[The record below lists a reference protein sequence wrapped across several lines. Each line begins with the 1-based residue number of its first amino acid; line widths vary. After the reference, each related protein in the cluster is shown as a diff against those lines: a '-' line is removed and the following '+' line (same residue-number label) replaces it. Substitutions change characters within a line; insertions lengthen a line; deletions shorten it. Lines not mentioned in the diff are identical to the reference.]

1 MLQFVTI
8 KEKYSAYIYRK
19 TIMERRKAMKFSTE
33 KDSNSEIPMYIIS
46 LLLVAVMFF
55 TGSADKVTLA
65 MASAVFYA
73 GEVSETKQ
81 ETVRQASAVPAAEA
95 STAPAETETK
105 ESVSAEKKNDITQ
118 TPDDIVE
125 LIRKYTELFKNDE
138 KDGEIKSVTYEK
150 AGATHIFENVRVKN
164 TTDTKTLNIE
174 KVLSEPLE
182 LSVDKSKPAVL
193 IFHSHTSEGYEM
205 IERDWYA
212 QDYTARSNDENRN
225 IVRVGTEIANYLT
238 ELGYTVIHDKT
249 IHDDSYSDSY
259 PNSRKTVEK
268 HLAEHPEIQIVL
280 DIHRDAIT
288 QNNGDKVK
296 PVNTIGGKKAAQ
308 LMIITGAEEG
318 KVEDFPDWEYN
329 LRFALQL
336 QKKCETMF
344 PGLMRPVLFSQ
355 RKYNMDMTRFSLL
368 IEMGS
373 EANTLEEACYS
384 GRMLAAALASLMDEY
399 AAAD

>member
-1 MLQFVTI
+1 
-8 KEKYSAYIYRK
+8 
-19 TIMERRKAMKFSTE
+19 MKNNTE
-33 KDSNSEIPMYIIS
+33 KDKHTEILTS
-46 LLLVAVMFF
+46 VAAVVFALLLCFSDA
-55 TGSADKVTLA
+55 ADNITLA
-65 MASAVFYA
+65 MASVMFYA
-73 GEVSETKQ
+73 GETKAESVYTVSTEYSET
-81 ETVRQASAVPAAEA
+81 TAVP
-95 STAPAETETK
+95 STQTVISPAVQK
-105 ESVSAEKKNDITQ
+105 SDITQ

-125 LIRKYTELFKNDE
+125 LIKKYTELFRSDK
-138 KDGEIKSVTYEK
+138 KDGDIKSVTYEK
-150 AGATHIFENVRVKN
+150 AGATHFFENVRVKN
-164 TTDTKTLNIE
+164 TTETKTLNIE

-212 QDYTARSNDENRN
+212 QDYASRSNDENRN

-238 ELGYTVIHDKT
+238 DLGYTVIHDKT
-249 IHDDSYSDSY
+249 IHDKSYSDSY
-259 PNSRKTVEK
+259 PSSRKTVEK
-268 HLAEHPEIQIVL
+268 HLEDHPEIQIVL
-280 DIHRDAIT
+280 DIHRDSIT
-288 QNNGDKVK
+288 QNNGDKIK

-318 KVEDFPDWEYN
+318 KVTDFPDWEYN

-384 GRMLAAALASLMDEY
+384 GRMLAAALAALMDDY
-399 AAAD
+399 QK

>member
-1 MLQFVTI
+1 
-8 KEKYSAYIYRK
+8 
-19 TIMERRKAMKFSTE
+19 MKFNSE
-33 KDSNSEIPMYIIS
+33 KDRHSDLPVYIIS
-46 LLLVAVMFF
+46 LLLVAVILF
-55 TGSADKVTLA
+55 TGSADKITLA

-73 GEVSETKQ
+73 GKIPETSVETAKQVSAIPVSEK
-81 ETVRQASAVPAAEA
+81 ETVS
-95 STAPAETETK
+95 AETEK
-105 ESVSAEKKNDITQ
+105 VIPVENESDITQ
-118 TPDDIVE
+118 TPDDIVA
-125 LIRKYTELFKNDE
+125 LIEKYTKLFSNDK
-138 KDGEIKSVTYEK
+138 KDGEIKAVTYEK

-164 TTDTKTLNIE
+164 TTETKTLNIE
-174 KVLSEPLE
+174 KSLSQPLG

-212 QDYTARSNDENRN
+212 QDYTSRSNDENRN

-238 ELGYTVIHDKT
+238 KLGYTVIHDKT
-249 IHDDSYSDSY
+249 IHDKNYSDSY

-268 HLAEHPEIQIVL
+268 HLKEHPEIQIVL
-280 DIHRDAIT
+280 DIHRDSIT
-288 QNNGDKVK
+288 QNNGVKIK

-318 KVEDFPDWEYN
+318 KVKDFPDWEYN
-329 LRFALQL
+329 LSFALQL

-355 RKYNMDMTRFSLL
+355 RKYNMDMTHFSLL

-384 GRMLAAALASLMDEY
+384 GRMLAAALASLMDDYLKEE
-399 AAAD
+399 

>member
-1 MLQFVTI
+1 
-8 KEKYSAYIYRK
+8 
-19 TIMERRKAMKFSTE
+19 MKNTSE
-33 KDSNSEIPMYIIS
+33 KDRHSEIYAFVVS
-46 LLLVAVMFF
+46 LILVTAVFL
-55 TGSADKVTLA
+55 GGLSDNITLA
-65 MASAVFYA
+65 MASVMFYP
-73 GEVSETKQ
+73 GETKEVTEA
-81 ETVRQASAVPAAEA
+81 ETVRTVSAVPSVTVTQNVTEKE
-95 STAPAETETK
+95 ETT
-105 ESVSAEKKNDITQ
+105 VAEKETDITK
-118 TPDDIVE
+118 TPDDIIA
-125 LIRKYTELFKNDE
+125 LIKKYTELFKDDK
-138 KDGEIKSVTYEK
+138 KDGDIKSITYEK

-164 TTDTKTLNIE
+164 TTETKTLNIE

-212 QDYTARSNDENRN
+212 CDYTSRSNDENRN
-225 IVRVGTEIANYLT
+225 IVRVGTEIANYLS

-249 IHDDSYSDSY
+249 IHDNSYSDSY
-259 PNSRKTVEK
+259 PSSRKTVEK
-268 HLAEHPEIQIVL
+268 HLKEHPEIQIVL
-280 DIHRDAIT
+280 DIHRDSIT
-288 QNNGDKVK
+288 QNNGDKIK

-318 KVEDFPDWEYN
+318 KVKNFPDWEYN
-329 LRFALQL
+329 LRFALNL

-384 GRMLAAALASLMDEY
+384 GRMLAAALASLMDDY
-399 AAAD
+399 LV

>member
-1 MLQFVTI
+1 MKNGTLKDKHLEIFSYLI
-8 KEKYSAYIYRK
+8 SAALI
-19 TIMERRKAMKFSTE
+19 A
-33 KDSNSEIPMYIIS
+33 
-46 LLLVAVMFF
+46 AVCIG
-55 TGSADKVTLA
+55 GSAEKLSVA
-65 MASAVFYA
+65 MASFMFYPGKPEITAV
-73 GEVSETKQ
+73 SDT
-81 ETVRQASAVPAAEA
+81 TVTQTEPVTVVTTQKPTQLTAE
-95 STAPAETETK
+95 E
-105 ESVSAEKKNDITQ
+105 AEKPSDITG
-118 TPDDIVE
+118 TAADILT
-125 LIRKYTELFKNDE
+125 LIKKYTELLADDK
-138 KDGEIKSVTYEK
+138 KGGEIQSVTYEK
-150 AGATHIFENVRVKN
+150 AGATHSFENVRVKN
-164 TTDTKTLNIE
+164 TTETKSLDIE

-205 IERDWYA
+205 IERDWFA
-212 QDYTARSNDENRN
+212 QGYNARSNDENRN
-225 IVRVGTEIANYLT
+225 VVRVGTEIANYLT

-249 IHDDSYSDSY
+249 IHDKSYSDSY
-259 PNSRKTVEK
+259 SKSRKTVAK
-268 HLAEHPEIQIVL
+268 HLEEHPEIQIVL
-280 DIHRDAIT
+280 DIHRDSMT
-288 QNNGDKVK
+288 QNNGDKIK
-296 PVNTIGGKKAAQ
+296 PVNTIKGKKAAQ

-318 KVEDFPDWEYN
+318 KVENFPDWEYN

-399 AAAD
+399 VKDEKE

>member
-1 MLQFVTI
+1 MNIL
-8 KEKYSAYIYRK
+8 
-19 TIMERRKAMKFSTE
+19 IMNTDERRKQMKFNNE
-33 KDSNSEIPMYIIS
+33 KDRHSEFPMYIIS
-46 LLLVAVMFF
+46 LLLAAVILAGGF
-55 TGSADKVTLA
+55 ADKITLA
-65 MASAVFYA
+65 MASVMFYA
-73 GEVSETKQ
+73 GKISETAAETAKQ
-81 ETVRQASAVPAAEA
+81 VSAIPVTEEETSAVIKE
-95 STAPAETETK
+95 ET
-105 ESVSAEKKNDITQ
+105 VSAEKKSDITQ

-125 LIRKYTELFKNDE
+125 LIKKYTELFKNDK
-138 KDGEIKSVTYEK
+138 KDGDIKSITYEK

-249 IHDDSYSDSY
+249 IHDKSYSGSY
-259 PNSRKTVEK
+259 PSSRKMIEK
-268 HLAEHPEIQIVL
+268 CLEEHPEIQIVL
-280 DIHRDAIT
+280 DIHRDSIT
-288 QNNGDKVK
+288 QNNGDKIK

-399 AAAD
+399 SFADSN

>member
-1 MLQFVTI
+1 M
-8 KEKYSAYIYRK
+8 KYTPKKDRHHEIFTFIFSALLIVVVCLGG
-19 TIMERRKAMKFSTE
+19 FS
-33 KDSNSEIPMYIIS
+33 DNIA
-46 LLLVAVMFF
+46 LAVASVMFYS
-55 TGSADKVTLA
+55 GST
-65 MASAVFYA
+65 
-73 GEVSETKQ
+73 VSE
-81 ETVRQASAVPAAEA
+81 P
-95 STAPAETETK
+95 ETEAQ
-105 ESVSAEKKNDITQ
+105 ENVSAEPLTQQASVAGTIPASKTRDITI
-118 TPDDIVE
+118 TPDDITA
-125 LIRKYTELFKNDE
+125 LIKKYTELFKNDK
-138 KDGEIKSVTYEK
+138 KDGDIKSVTYEK

-164 TTDTKTLNIE
+164 TTSTKTLNIE

-182 LSVDKSKPAVL
+182 LSVDRTKPAVL

-212 QDYTARSNDENRN
+212 QDYTSRSNDESRN
-225 IVRVGTEIANYLT
+225 IVRVGTEIANYLE

-249 IHDDSYSDSY
+249 IHDNSYSDSY

-268 HLAEHPEIQIVL
+268 HLEEHPEIQIVL
-280 DIHRDAIT
+280 DIHRDSIT
-288 QNNGDKVK
+288 QSNGEKVK
-296 PVNTIGGKKAAQ
+296 PVNEIAGKKAAQ

-318 KVEDFPDWEYN
+318 KVTDFPDWEYN

-399 AAAD
+399 QKGE

>member
-1 MLQFVTI
+1 
-8 KEKYSAYIYRK
+8 
-19 TIMERRKAMKFSTE
+19 MKFSSE
-33 KDSNSEIPMYIIS
+33 KTRHSEASANITALILAA
-46 LLLVAVMFF
+46 LLLFS
-55 TGSADKVTLA
+55 GSADKAALA
-65 MASAVFYA
+65 MASVMFYA
-73 GEVSETKQ
+73 EKPKAVQQEAIQQTSALPSENTEDVS
-81 ETVRQASAVPAAEA
+81 VSAVQEQ
-95 STAPAETETK
+95 T
-105 ESVSAEKKNDITQ
+105 VSAEKRSDITQ
-118 TPDDIVE
+118 TPDDIIE
-125 LIRKYTELFKNDE
+125 LIKKYTKLFKDDK
-138 KDGEIKSVTYEK
+138 KDGDIKSITYEK

-164 TTDTKTLNIE
+164 TTETKTLNIE

-212 QDYTARSNDENRN
+212 QDYTSRSNDESRN

-249 IHDDSYSDSY
+249 IHDKSYSDSY

-280 DIHRDAIT
+280 DIHRDSIT
-288 QNNGDKVK
+288 QNNGDKIK
-296 PVNTIGGKKAAQ
+296 PINKIGGKKAAQ

-318 KVEDFPDWEYN
+318 KVKDFPDWEYN

-399 AAAD
+399 QKKE

>member
-1 MLQFVTI
+1 MKNRQTKDMHTQIVTF
-8 KEKYSAYIYRK
+8 AV
-19 TIMERRKAMKFSTE
+19 
-33 KDSNSEIPMYIIS
+33 S
-46 LLLVAVMFF
+46 LLMIFAIMISGVSEKLPVIC
-55 TGSADKVTLA
+55 
-65 MASAVFYA
+65 ASVVFYA
-73 GEVSETKQ
+73 QTAGQPSERATETVSNTVKTEKESTEHPQTKAEVSD
-81 ETVRQASAVPAAEA
+81 
-95 STAPAETETK
+95 
-105 ESVSAEKKNDITQ
+105 DITK
-118 TPDDIVE
+118 TPSDIVE
-125 LIRKYTELFKNDE
+125 IIKKYTQLFENDK

-150 AGATHIFENVRVKN
+150 AGATHTFKNVRVKN

-174 KVLSEPLE
+174 KELSYPLE

-212 QDYTARSNDENRN
+212 VDYSARSNDESIN
-225 IVRVGTEIANYLT
+225 IVRVGTEIANYL
-238 ELGYTVIHDKT
+238 EKAGYTVIHDRT

-259 PNSRKTVEK
+259 PNSRKTVKK
-268 HLAEHPEIQIVL
+268 HLEEHPEIQIVL
-280 DIHRDAIT
+280 DIHRDSIT
-288 QNNGDKVK
+288 QNDGSKIK
-296 PVNTIGGKKAAQ
+296 PLNTIGGKKAAQ

-318 KVEDFPDWEYN
+318 KVKDFPDWEYN

-336 QKKCETMF
+336 QKKCEDMF

-384 GRMLAAALASLMDEY
+384 GRMLASALAALMDEY
-399 AAAD
+399 VR

>member
-1 MLQFVTI
+1 MKLSS
-8 KEKYSAYIYRK
+8 EKTRHSEASANI
-19 TIMERRKAMKFSTE
+19 TALILAA
-33 KDSNSEIPMYIIS
+33 
-46 LLLVAVMFF
+46 LLLFSG
-55 TGSADKVTLA
+55 TADKAALA
-65 MASAVFYA
+65 MATVMFYAEKQTAVQQEAVQQTSALPSTTEEVTVSAV
-73 GEVSETKQ
+73 Q
-81 ETVRQASAVPAAEA
+81 EQT
-95 STAPAETETK
+95 
-105 ESVSAEKKNDITQ
+105 VSAEKRSDITQ
-118 TPDDIVE
+118 TPDDIIE
-125 LIRKYTELFKNDE
+125 LIKKYTKFFKDDK
-138 KDGEIKSVTYEK
+138 KDGDIKSITYEK

-164 TTDTKTLNIE
+164 TTETKTLNIE
-174 KVLSEPLE
+174 KVLSEPFE

-212 QDYTARSNDENRN
+212 QDYTSRSNDESRN

-249 IHDDSYSDSY
+249 IHDKSYSDSY

-280 DIHRDAIT
+280 DIHRDSIT
-288 QNNGDKVK
+288 QNNGDKIK

-308 LMIITGAEEG
+308 LMIITGAQEG
-318 KVEDFPDWEYN
+318 KVKDFPDWEYN

-355 RKYNMDMTRFSLL
+355 RKYNMDITRFSLL

-399 AAAD
+399 QKKE